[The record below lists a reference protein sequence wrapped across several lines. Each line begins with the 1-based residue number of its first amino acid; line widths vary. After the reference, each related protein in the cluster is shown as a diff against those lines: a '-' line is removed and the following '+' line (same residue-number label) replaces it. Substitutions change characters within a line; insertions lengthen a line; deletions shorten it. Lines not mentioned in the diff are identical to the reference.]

1 MIAAAA
7 APAFADNAKTADE
20 KFEAAGKLRDAG
32 KVKEACAMF
41 SESLAL
47 NPNAIGTILNVARC
61 AEEDNKV
68 ATAIRYFSDARDR
81 AREQNLAPQLSA
93 AEQHLAALTPRQSH
107 LVITFSEKYPADAKL
122 VVGGRVVDFSNAN
135 DIAVDAG
142 AVEVVVSSPDRV
154 PYTTTA
160 QVPEA
165 QHMSL
170 TVPILGYPVT
180 VCASCRTVGK
190 VSVAVGSVAAVGS
203 VIVGWISHR
212 DWRNATAQCTKLPS
226 GDLACPQAQVDQVND
241 ARTLG
246 NTSTVI
252 GITGG
257 VLLLGGAALWY
268 FAPSRSGTAEH
279 MAFVPVVTPS
289 EVGIAAITRF

>member
-1 MIAAAA
+1 MIAAGA

-20 KFEAAGKLRDAG
+20 KFEAASKLRDAG
-32 KVKEACAMF
+32 KGKEACAMF
-41 SESLAL
+41 AESLAL

-68 ATAIRYFSDARDR
+68 ATAIRYFTDARDR
-81 AREQNLAPQLSA
+81 SREQNLAPQLSA
-93 AEQHLAALTPRQSH
+93 AEEHLTKLTPRQSH

-122 VVGGRVVDFSNAN
+122 VVGGRVVDFTTAS

-165 QHMSL
+165 QHLAL
-170 TVPILGYPVT
+170 TIPILGYPVT
-180 VCASCRTVGK
+180 VCASCGTVGK
-190 VSVAVGSVAAVGS
+190 VSVAVGSAAVVGS
-203 VIVGWISHR
+203 VIVGWVSHR
-212 DWRNATAQCTKLPS
+212 HWETATAACAKLPS
-226 GDLACPQAQVDQVND
+226 GDLACGQDSVDKVND

-252 GITGG
+252 GITGS

-268 FAPSRSGTAEH
+268 FAPSRTGTEH
-279 MAFVPVVTPS
+279 MAFVPVVTPT
-289 EVGIAAITRF
+289 EAGLAAITRF